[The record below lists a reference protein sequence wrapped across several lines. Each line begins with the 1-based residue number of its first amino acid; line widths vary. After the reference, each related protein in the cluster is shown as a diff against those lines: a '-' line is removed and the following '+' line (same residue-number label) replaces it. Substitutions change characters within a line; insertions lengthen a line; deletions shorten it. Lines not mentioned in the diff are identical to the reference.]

1 VTTVCREIRLLP
13 SASAYPYHRAVG
25 ITFVLPPSLGPAKAT
40 ARAELLESALARA
53 LDEPV
58 KVVVAGSYAE
68 LEDLALSGKAEVVW
82 APAAVC
88 AMLPSARAIFT
99 IVRGGR
105 SSYRSALVARRDATL
120 TIDSLAG
127 TRAAW
132 VDPLS
137 AGGYVLVVAMLRER
151 GMDPDK
157 LFASQAFLGSHRAA
171 VEAVLHDEADVTA
184 VSIAD
189 ADAEALEERLRWYAG
204 PAGARLT
211 TVAITDLCPSDAIV
225 ITTATSET
233 RAKELAEKLVPKT
246 AHARARSRLL
256 SALEAE
262 GLVAADIA
270 DYRMLRSALR
280 QATLGPRPSAPPS
293 GRRPSTRPPRSR

>member
-1 VTTVCREIRLLP
+1 M
-13 SASAYPYHRAVG
+13 A

-40 ARAELLESALARA
+40 ARAELLEAAIARA
-53 LDEPV
+53 LDEQV
-58 KVVVAGSYAE
+58 EVRVASSYAE

-88 AMLPSARAIFT
+88 AMLPAVRAIFT

-105 SSYRSALVARRDATL
+105 SSYRSALVARRDAGL
-120 TIDSLAG
+120 TIDALAG

-137 AGGYVLVVAMLRER
+137 AGGYVLAIALLRER
-151 GMDPDK
+151 GMDPDRV
-157 LFASQAFLGSHRAA
+157 FAAQSFLGSHRAA
-171 VEAVLHDEADVTA
+171 VEAVLHDDADVTA

-189 ADAEALEERLRWYAG
+189 ADANGIAERLRWYAG
-204 PAGARLT
+204 PAGERLGAI
-211 TVAITDLCPSDAIV
+211 AITDMCPSDAIV
-225 ITTATSET
+225 ITTATSEE
-233 RAKELAEKLVPKT
+233 RAAELAAKLVPAT

-262 GLVAADIA
+262 GLVPADIA
-270 DYRMLRSALR
+270 DYRKLRSALR
-280 QATLGPRPSAPPS
+280 SATLRARPATVPPPGMRPSQ
-293 GRRPSTRPPRSR
+293 RPPPRSR